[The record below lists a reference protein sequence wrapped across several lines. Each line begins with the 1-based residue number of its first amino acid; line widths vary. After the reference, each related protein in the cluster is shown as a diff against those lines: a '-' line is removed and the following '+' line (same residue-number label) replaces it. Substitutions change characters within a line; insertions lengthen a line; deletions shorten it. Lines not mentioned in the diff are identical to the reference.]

1 MNVIVLVAG
10 IVAGGLAGGILV
22 WSFLN
27 KHLKDKNRELKE
39 KEAEL
44 RDMGAELASSKT
56 ALEHKNEEL
65 AGMQE
70 KLTVQFENLANK
82 ILDVTTQKFEEKS
95 SQSMRQMLDPL
106 KEQMTAFR
114 KKVEDTHVEDTKQ
127 RVALDERIRGLIEQT
142 NLVSAEANNLA
153 QALKGQSKTRG
164 DWGEML
170 LERILEH
177 SGLEFG
183 THYQL
188 QEHYKNQD
196 GKTIIPDAL
205 VRLPGERV
213 VIIDSKVSLVAYDR
227 YVAATNE
234 QEQEKA
240 LAEHLMSIKS
250 HVADLASKE
259 YTSIEHTLDFVIMFV
274 PIEPAYILAIQ
285 KEQALWND
293 AYSKGIVLISPT
305 NLIACL
311 RLISDLWTR
320 ELQNKN
326 ALKIAERGELML
338 KKFEGFVGTLEPVGA
353 SIGKSQEAY
362 DTAMNQLKTGKGNLI
377 RQAVMLKEL
386 GIKASGKKTV
396 PLLKGLEE
404 DLDDSDDLDD
414 AED

>member
-1 MNVIVLVAG
+1 MNVLVLVAG
-10 IVAGGLAGGILV
+10 IVAGGLTGGILV
-22 WSFLN
+22 WFFLS
-27 KHLKDKNRELKE
+27 KHLQEKNRELKE
-39 KEAEL
+39 KEAEI
-44 RDMGAELASSKT
+44 RDMGAALASSKT
-56 ALEHKNEEL
+56 ALVHKEEEL
-65 AGMQE
+65 TGMKE

-82 ILDVTTQKFEEKS
+82 ILEVNTQKFEEKS
-95 SQSMRQMLDPL
+95 RKSMQQMLDPL
-106 KEQMTAFR
+106 REQMKEFR

-142 NLVSAEANNLA
+142 NLVSAEASNLA

-188 QEHYKNQD
+188 QEHHKNPD

-213 VIIDSKVSLVAYDR
+213 VIIDSKVSLLAYDR
-227 YVAATNE
+227 YVAATDE

-240 LAEHLMSIKS
+240 LAEHLISLKS

-311 RLISDLWTR
+311 KLISDLWTR
-320 ELQNKN
+320 ELQSKN
-326 ALKIAERGELML
+326 AQEIADRGEKML
-338 KKFEGFVGTLEPVGA
+338 KKFEGFVRTLEAVGT
-353 SIGKSQEAY
+353 SIKRSQEAY
-362 DTAMNQLKTGKGNLI
+362 DTAMNQLKTGRGNLI
-377 RQAVMLKEL
+377 RQATMLKEL
-386 GIKASGKKTV
+386 GVKASGKTAA
-396 PLLKGLEE
+396 LLPSDWEE
-404 DLDDSDDLDD
+404 D
-414 AED
+414 EDEVEE

>member
-1 MNVIVLVAG
+1 M
-10 IVAGGLAGGILV
+10 
-22 WSFLN
+22 
-27 KHLKDKNRELKE
+27 
-39 KEAEL
+39 
-44 RDMGAELASSKT
+44 
-56 ALEHKNEEL
+56 
-65 AGMQE
+65 
-70 KLTVQFENLANK
+70 
-82 ILDVTTQKFEEKS
+82 
-95 SQSMRQMLDPL
+95 
-106 KEQMTAFR
+106 
-114 KKVEDTHVEDTKQ
+114 
-127 RVALDERIRGLIEQT
+127 
-142 NLVSAEANNLA
+142 
-153 QALKGQSKTRG
+153 
-164 DWGEML
+164 
-170 LERILEH
+170 
-177 SGLEFG
+177 
-183 THYQL
+183 
-188 QEHYKNQD
+188 
-196 GKTIIPDAL
+196 

-338 KKFEGFVGTLEPVGA
+338 KKFEGFVGTLETVGA